1 MEARSAVDSPST
13 KLLNN
18 SVAAALSAIEIYN
31 KPDFKSRE
39 EIFSILII
47 NAWELLLKAK
57 IVADSN
63 ECLESI
69 YEYRQ
74 DGQLKLNR
82 ANTPLT
88 IDLNTALKLV
98 DVSFALT
105 ENLFSLT
112 SIRDSAIHLYAT
124 QSLSYLVYTL
134 GVAALQNYQKFV
146 FQTFGRSLLEY
157 NFYILPLAFAYNFK
171 SIEGHRF

>member
-1 MEARSAVDSPST
+1 MEVRPAGDAPSV

-31 KPDFKSRE
+31 KPDFRYRG

-57 IVADSN
+57 IVADAK

-69 YEYRQ
+69 YVFRE
-74 DGQLKLNR
+74 DGQLKINR
-82 ANTPLT
+82 AGAPLT
-88 IDLNTALKLV
+88 VDLNTALKAAGI
-98 DVSFALT
+98 SGAIA
-105 ENLFSLT
+105 ENLLALI
-112 SIRDSAIHLYAT
+112 SIRDSAVHLYAT
-124 QSLSYLVYTL
+124 QALNYLVYSL

-146 FQTFGRSLLEY
+146 YQSFGRSLIEY
-157 NFYILPLAFAYNFK
+157 NFYILP
-171 SIEGHRF
+171 